1 MKHAILIMAHKN
13 VDYLCRLVK
22 YFDKDCDVFLH
33 IDKKQNIAPDEL
45 LRLNGY
51 KQVKL
56 ISRAYNVNWGGTSI
70 LDCELFLLRT
80 ALAQSN
86 ADYFHLI
93 SGQDYPLRPLPRFLE
108 HFGSMQE
115 KSSYSTCIFLI
126 QDGKKIHF
134 AVCNT
139 IILMIM
145 LKIKR
150 TPDNG

>member
-108 HFGSMQE
+108 HFEQHAGE
-115 KSSYSTCIFLI
+115 EFL
-126 QDGKKIHF
+126 QYVHLPHPRWKKIHF